1 MRRLVLALGLALLVP
16 TASSLAAAETAP
28 GVLTGRVMRDAK
40 TIQCVR
46 APCLEPAPGV
56 KITFTRVGAR
66 RSVTTDRYG
75 RYSAT
80 LAPAVYRVTGPGLV
94 RQGLDAVR
102 VRSGK
107 RVVLNLR
114 IGASGST
121 ESEKPSTS

>member
-1 MRRLVLALGLALLVP
+1 MKRLLLVLVLALLASNASAVAGG
-16 TASSLAAAETAP
+16 ASSP
-28 GVLTGRVMRDAK
+28 GVVTGRVMRDAK
-40 TIQCVR
+40 TIQCVS

-56 KITFTRVGAR
+56 RITFARPGAR
-66 RSVTTDRYG
+66 RVVTTDRYG
-75 RYSAT
+75 RYHAT

-114 IGASGST
+114 IGSADDGAT
-121 ESEKPSTS
+121 EKSSS